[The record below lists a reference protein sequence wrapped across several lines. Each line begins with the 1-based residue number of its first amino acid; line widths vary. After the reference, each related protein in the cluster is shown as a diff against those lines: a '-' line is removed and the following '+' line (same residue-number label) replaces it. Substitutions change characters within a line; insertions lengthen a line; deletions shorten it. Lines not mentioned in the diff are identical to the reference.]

1 MRRIRALFAAGAAAA
16 LIVGAPAP
24 ASASPREP
32 VTKVWSSQVAV
43 PFSLAVDGS
52 RVLVADGGPGIIG
65 QLQSN
70 GSIKPLLTGIPG
82 LAGLATRGAWTAYG
96 SSIEDDSE
104 PPIIS
109 ASGLNIR
116 SPKGTT
122 VYADVHAY
130 ETKHNPDGALTY
142 GITDP
147 TSCAAGFTA
156 PGRID
161 SHVYGVASWRG
172 DWLVADAGANAI
184 FRVTD
189 RGAIRTLAVLPP
201 VPVTLTAESV
211 GALGLG
217 DCAIGDTFYAE
228 AVPTGV
234 AVGRGG
240 DIYVSTLPGF
250 PGESA
255 SLGAVWRINP
265 SNGKATMVASGLSG
279 ATGLAVSGSKIY
291 VAQLFGPG
299 IALVD
304 HGKVS
309 TFAPLAGS
317 LSVATAPNGTV
328 WASTMDLSGQ
338 KPGTIVSISNKRV
351 TVRGHF
357 R

>member
-32 VTKVWSSQVAV
+32 VTKVWSSEVAA

-70 GSIKPLLTGIPG
+70 GSIKPLVKGIPG
-82 LAGLATRGAWTAYG
+82 LAGLATRGAWMAYG
-96 SSIEDDSE
+96 SSIEDGSE

-189 RGAIRTLAVLPP
+189 REP
-201 VPVTLTAESV
+201 S
-211 GALGLG
+211 ALSRCCRL
-217 DCAIGDTFYAE
+217 C
-228 AVPTGV
+228 
-234 AVGRGG
+234 R
-240 DIYVSTLPGF
+240 
-250 PGESA
+250 
-255 SLGAVWRINP
+255 
-265 SNGKATMVASGLSG
+265 
-279 ATGLAVSGSKIY
+279 
-291 VAQLFGPG
+291 
-299 IALVD
+299 
-304 HGKVS
+304 
-309 TFAPLAGS
+309 
-317 LSVATAPNGTV
+317 
-328 WASTMDLSGQ
+328 
-338 KPGTIVSISNKRV
+338 
-351 TVRGHF
+351 
-357 R
+357 